1 MSSMIHDMVRSKM
14 GYIKKTPKTMAR
26 ARKRAKRPPSD
37 DEEIDVHDVEP
48 FDIVPPPPQPA
59 ARQRKGTGYIHPN
72 LPQLPFT
79 VALVGPR
86 KTGKSV
92 TLRNLLDPSRDGS
105 YGSAFKSS
113 NIVFYSPTMN
123 YDKTIV
129 SLNLKNT
136 YGPPTS
142 VPALYDNIK
151 EQQESYRLQDDMAD
165 VLLVLEDCT
174 NIQDAWPVVT
184 KLGYTGRHFGI
195 HTAVVAHKLTSIPR
209 ANRTQIQ
216 QWMLFRPHEESEREW
231 VLYMFTRKATR
242 DIWLR
247 AFHRAWTL
255 QDYNFVYIDFERS
268 GMRNIYRDGLNEPL
282 LTDEEITM
290 IENIEMGL
298 GPKLPTEEATTV
310 FPPETIG
317 SSGKNKRSRKMDT
330 HDKSQVKSVQPPKR
344 RKPK

>member
-1 MSSMIHDMVRSKM
+1 MTFCLCIIPPMSRKEDASK
-14 GYIKKTPKTMAR
+14 KK
-26 ARKRAKRPPSD
+26 RKRVGV
-37 DEEIDVHDVEP
+37 DEEEVDIQDATP
-48 FDIVPPPPQPA
+48 FEVFPPPPQPA
-59 ARQRKGTGYIHPN
+59 AQKRRGTGPIHPN
-72 LPQLPFT
+72 LPQPPFT

-92 TLRNLLDPSRDGS
+92 TLRNMLDPTRPES

-129 SLNLKNT
+129 SLKLKNT

-142 VPALYDNIK
+142 VPALYQNIS
-151 EQQESYRLQDDMAD
+151 EQQESYRLQDDLAD

-174 NIQDAWPVVT
+174 NIRDAWPVVT
-184 KLGYTGRHFGI
+184 DLGYTGRHKGI
-195 HTAVVAHKLTSIPR
+195 HTIVVAHKLTSIPR
-209 ANRTQIQ
+209 GNRTQIQ

-255 QDYNFVYIDFERS
+255 EDYNFVYIDFERK
-268 GMRNIYRDGLNEPL
+268 GMHNIYRDGFNRSLLNP
-282 LTDEEITM
+282 EEIQL
-290 IENIEMGL
+290 IETIEMGL
-298 GPKLPTEEATTV
+298 GPKYPTEVVSTP
-310 FPPETIG
+310 FPPKGDTPETIG
-317 SSGKNKRSRKMDT
+317 SSAKATPSISGSRPNET
-330 HDKSQVKSVQPPKR
+330 VKR
-344 RKPK
+344 RKTKPPPTSKH